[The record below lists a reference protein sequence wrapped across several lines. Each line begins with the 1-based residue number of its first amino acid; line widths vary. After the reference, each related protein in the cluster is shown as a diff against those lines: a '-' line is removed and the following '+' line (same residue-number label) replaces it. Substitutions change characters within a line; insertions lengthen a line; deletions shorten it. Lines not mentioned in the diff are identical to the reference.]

1 VTANPLFGDRM
12 PVWAELDELL
22 GKPEFDQTLT
32 GVTITYH
39 RLQSFGR
46 MLGPAR
52 EVHRS
57 PERLL
62 AGMEWAGIVDPAMTH
77 AAMVHYGPAATALID
92 CGHPNNDLDPL
103 VAELDTMDAPGA
115 FVATELGRGGSQV
128 NIRTEAR
135 YHRDRATFT
144 LHTPDD
150 AALKIMPNVGWT
162 GLPRTAVVTAR
173 LVVDD
178 TDHGVHAFAFRFP
191 HPQAQTTLLPDGAPV
206 PLDYS
211 VIRFQHAEIPFG
223 YWLSDNVTITDTGV
237 DDPLPAGQRV
247 ARSFRGVNVAVV
259 AAAVA
264 MAAAARAAVA
274 IAARYNAQRLI
285 GYPGTPALGFSTHR
299 IELASAIAHV
309 YATNCYVD
317 KARRGLVHERHDAS
331 AGTNRTVENATYA
344 PWLAANLDRTLAKAA
359 ATTMLDT
366 VGATCRRLCGFQ
378 GVLHANRITGYEDMA
393 RSFHA
398 AGGDTRLLLLEAGKQ
413 LIDGTDAP
421 TVRGALG
428 TGLGDARSVFRLVC
442 LHERVLAEQL
452 RHRVD
457 RADPNR
463 HLHDIEQLARVHLAR
478 RTLQEFHTVVAAV
491 EGRWRT
497 MLDAARRLHGID
509 VLLDSAG
516 WQLNHGSL
524 RPGDVDVLSQARTA
538 AAEHVAQHL
547 DALVAGLA
555 VPPGRAGGFIGRADY
570 IDRVA
575 SLIHQPVR

>member
-1 VTANPLFGDRM
+1 MTTNPLFGDRM

-32 GVTITYH
+32 GVNTTYH
-39 RLQSFGR
+39 RLQAFGR

-52 EVHRS
+52 EVHRL

-77 AAMVHYGPAATALID
+77 AAMVHYGPAAATLVER
-92 CGHPNNDLDPL
+92 GHPNDDLDSL

-128 NIRTEAR
+128 SPRTEAR

-191 HPQAQTTLLPDGAPV
+191 HPQAQVTVLPGGAPV

-211 VIRFQHAEIPFG
+211 VIRFQQAEIPFG
-223 YWLSDNVTITDTGV
+223 HWLSDNVTITGTGV
-237 DDPLPAGQRV
+237 DDPLPATQRV
-247 ARSFRGVNVAVV
+247 ARSFGGVNVAVV
-259 AAAVA
+259 TAAVA
-264 MAAAARAAVA
+264 LAAAARAAVA

-285 GYPGTPALGFSTHR
+285 GHPGTPALGFATHR
-299 IELASAIAHV
+299 GELASAIAHV
-309 YATNCYVD
+309 YATGCYVD
-317 KARRGLVHERHDAS
+317 KVRRDLIRERH
-331 AGTNRTVENATYA
+331 GTTTIGTVENATYA

-359 ATTMLDT
+359 ATTTLET
-366 VGATCRRLCGFQ
+366 IGATCRRLCGFQ
-378 GVLHANRITGYEDMA
+378 GVLHANRIAGYEDMA

-421 TVRGALG
+421 AVRGALG
-428 TGLGDARSVFRLVC
+428 TGLGDARSVLRLVS
-442 LHERVLAEQL
+442 LHERVLAGQL
-452 RHRVD
+452 RHRVEHE
-457 RADPNR
+457 DPDR
-463 HLHDIEQLARVHLAR
+463 HLHDIERLARVHITR
-478 RTLQEFHTVVAAV
+478 RTLQEFHNVVETAT
-491 EGRWRT
+491 GRWHT
-497 MLDAARRLHGID
+497 MLDAARRLYGID
-509 VLLDSAG
+509 VLLDSAD
-516 WQLNHGSL
+516 WQLNHGAL
-524 RPGDVDVLSQARTA
+524 HPGDLDVLRHVHTT
-538 AAEHVAQHL
+538 AAEHVARHL

-555 VPPGRAGGFIGRADY
+555 VPPGRAGGFIGRAGY

-575 SLIHQPVR
+575 SLTR